1 MLCGYLPSGHG
12 LLAKGKELLQSVPW
26 GLSLLWENCV
36 FWGQK
41 SKAPLGASGAD
52 EGLPKSVSQESPTS
66 GAPTTSEAKR
76 ARGQVHTGL

>member
-1 MLCGYLPSGHG
+1 M
-12 LLAKGKELLQSVPW
+12 
-26 GLSLLWENCV
+26 

-76 ARGQVHTGL
+76 AHGQVHTGL